1 MVGHVLAASSPQ
13 HRPWD
18 GSGASG
24 TLHGH
29 QMVTEHIYLP
39 EPSAK
44 QTRLWMFSVGGFLEF
59 RTKQKKTGTIS
70 LWPSSVQQMAVSDQ
84 ESGAPATTEMLP
96 YKKRT
101 SPWGVQGN

>member
-1 MVGHVLAASSPQ
+1 
-13 HRPWD
+13 
-18 GSGASG
+18 
-24 TLHGH
+24 
-29 QMVTEHIYLP
+29 MVTEHIYLP

-84 ESGAPATTEMLP
+84 ESGGPATTEMLP